1 MFKKIKRFLL
11 NIFYCFLVVLALLT
25 WEDFFKSG
33 DLNIVSNGNDAIT
46 TMNNFNLINENIF
59 LALVSSIAFA
69 IIWII
74 VKRIGWPLFKV
85 FLKIPKLLF
94 QLMIIDP
101 IKAIFELPGEI
112 GRHNENKEKRKAG
125 SSKVA
130 KAGLLMGAVALA
142 RSSKPSKVPQAVARN
157 GDVKNIN
164 CHHKGKNKWIVT
176 YETLHPS
183 SGWISGK
190 NEINPS
196 ISGFSTIGGTIDI
209 TWQ

>member
-11 NIFYCFLVVLALLT
+11 NIFYCFLVVFAVLI
-25 WEDFFKSG
+25 WESFFKSSNL
-33 DLNIVSNGNDAIT
+33 DNVSNGNDAISR
-46 TMNNFNLINENIF
+46 MNNLSIIFDIIF
-59 LALVSSIAFA
+59 LALGTSIAMV
-69 IIWII
+69 ISWII
-74 VKRIGWPLFKV
+74 FLPISRPL
-85 FLKIPKLLF
+85 LKIPKFLL
-94 QLMIIDP
+94 QITIIEP
-101 IKAIFELPGEI
+101 IKAIFGLPEDI
-112 GRHNENKEKRKAG
+112 SSLNEDKEKRKAG

-130 KAGLLMGAVALA
+130 KAGLLMGAVALS
-142 RSSKPSKVPQAVARN
+142 RSSKPSKVPQAVARS
-157 GDVKNIN
+157 GDVKNID

>member
-1 MFKKIKRFLL
+1 MFKKIKRILSK
-11 NIFYCFLVVLALLT
+11 IFYCFLVVFAVLI
-25 WEDFFKSG
+25 WESFFKSSNL
-33 DLNIVSNGNDAIT
+33 DNVSNGNDAIS
-46 TMNNFNLINENIF
+46 TMNNLSIIFDITF
-59 LALVSSIAFA
+59 LALGTSIALVTS
-69 IIWII
+69 WII
-74 VKRIGWPLFKV
+74 FLPISRPL
-85 FLKIPKLLF
+85 LKIPKLLF

-112 GRHNENKEKRKAG
+112 GRYNEHKEKRKAG

-142 RSSKPSKVPQAVARN
+142 RSSKPSKIPQAVARN
-157 GDVKNIN
+157 GDVKNID

-209 TWQ
+209 TWH

>member
-1 MFKKIKRFLL
+1 MLKNIKRFLL
-11 NIFYCFLVVLALLT
+11 KIFYCFLVVLAVLI
-25 WEDFFKSG
+25 WESFFKSSNL
-33 DLNIVSNGNDAIT
+33 DNVSNGNDAIS
-46 TMNNFNLINENIF
+46 TMNNLSIIFDITF
-59 LALVSSIAFA
+59 LALGTSIALVTS
-69 IIWII
+69 WII
-74 VKRIGWPLFKV
+74 FLPISRPL
-85 FLKIPKLLF
+85 LKIPKLLF

-112 GRHNENKEKRKAG
+112 GRYNEHKEKRKSG

-130 KAGLLMGAVALA
+130 KAGLLMGAVALS

-164 CHHKGKNKWIVT
+164 CHHKGKNKWLVT

>member
-1 MFKKIKRFLL
+1 MLKNIKRFLL
-11 NIFYCFLVVLALLT
+11 KIFYCFLVVLAVLT
-25 WEDFFKSG
+25 WEDFFKSS
-33 DLNIVSNGNDAIT
+33 DLNIVSNENDAIS
-46 TMNNFNLINENIF
+46 TMNNLNLIFENIF
-59 LALVSSIAFA
+59 LALGTSIALVTS
-69 IIWII
+69 WII
-74 VKRIGWPLFKV
+74 FLPISRPL
-85 FLKIPKLLF
+85 LKIPKLLF

-112 GRHNENKEKRKAG
+112 GRYNEHKEKRKSG

-130 KAGLLMGAVALA
+130 KAGLLMGAVALS
-142 RSSKPSKVPQAVARN
+142 RSSKPSKVPQAVARS

-164 CHHKGKNKWIVT
+164 CHHNGKNKWLVT

-196 ISGFSTIGGTIDI
+196 ISGFTTIGGLIDI
-209 TWQ
+209 TWH

>member
-1 MFKKIKRFLL
+1 MIKNIKRFLL
-11 NIFYCFLVVLALLT
+11 KIFYCFLVVLAVLT
-25 WEDFFKSG
+25 WEDFFKSS
-33 DLNIVSNGNDAIT
+33 DLNIVSNENDAIS
-46 TMNNFNLINENIF
+46 TMNNLNLIFENIF
-59 LALVSSIAFA
+59 LALGSSIALVTS
-69 IIWII
+69 WII
-74 VKRIGWPLFKV
+74 FLPISRPL
-85 FLKIPKLLF
+85 LKIPKLLL
-94 QLMIIDP
+94 QITIIDP

-112 GRHNENKEKRKAG
+112 GSYNEHKEKRKSG

-130 KAGLLMGAVALA
+130 KASLLMGAVALS

-157 GDVKNIN
+157 GDVKNIS
-164 CHHKGKNKWIVT
+164 CHHKGKNKWLVT

-190 NEINPS
+190 NEVNPS

>member
-1 MFKKIKRFLL
+1 MLKNIKRFLSK
-11 NIFYCFLVVLALLT
+11 IFYCFLVVLAVLT
-25 WEDFFKSG
+25 WEDFFKSS
-33 DLNIVSNGNDAIT
+33 DLNIVSNENDAIS
-46 TMNNFNLINENIF
+46 TMNNLNLIFENIF
-59 LALVSSIAFA
+59 LALGTSIALVTS
-69 IIWII
+69 WII
-74 VKRIGWPLFKV
+74 FLPISRPL
-85 FLKIPKLLF
+85 LKIPKLLL
-94 QLMIIDP
+94 QITIIEP
-101 IKAIFELPGEI
+101 IKAIFGLPGEI
-112 GRHNENKEKRKAG
+112 NSLNEDKEKRKAG

-130 KAGLLMGAVALA
+130 KAGLLMGAVALS

-157 GDVKNIN
+157 GDVKNID

>member
-1 MFKKIKRFLL
+1 MLKNIKRFLSK
-11 NIFYCFLVVLALLT
+11 IFYCFLVVLAVLT
-25 WEDFFKSG
+25 WEDFFKSS
-33 DLNIVSNGNDAIT
+33 DLNIVSNENDAIS
-46 TMNNFNLINENIF
+46 TMNNLSIIFDITF
-59 LALVSSIAFA
+59 LALGTSIALVTS
-69 IIWII
+69 WII
-74 VKRIGWPLFKV
+74 FLPISRPL
-85 FLKIPKLLF
+85 LKIPKLLL
-94 QLMIIDP
+94 QITIIEP

-112 GRHNENKEKRKAG
+112 GRYNVHKEKRKSG

-130 KAGLLMGAVALA
+130 KAGLLMGAVALS
-142 RSSKPSKVPQAVARN
+142 RSSKPSKVPQAVARS

>member
-1 MFKKIKRFLL
+1 MLKNIKRFLL
-11 NIFYCFLVVLALLT
+11 KIFYCFLVVLAVLT
-25 WEDFFKSG
+25 WEDFFKSS
-33 DLNIVSNGNDAIT
+33 DLNIVSNENDAIS
-46 TMNNFNLINENIF
+46 TMNNLNLIFENIF
-59 LALVSSIAFA
+59 LALGTSIALVTS
-69 IIWII
+69 WII
-74 VKRIGWPLFKV
+74 FLPISRPL
-85 FLKIPKLLF
+85 LKIPKLLL
-94 QLMIIDP
+94 QITIIEP

-112 GRHNENKEKRKAG
+112 NSLNEDKEKRKAG

-130 KAGLLMGAVALA
+130 KAGLLMGAVALS
-142 RSSKPSKVPQAVARN
+142 RSSKPSKVPQAVARS

-164 CHHKGKNKWIVT
+164 CHHKGKNKWLVT

-209 TWQ
+209 IWH

>member
-11 NIFYCFLVVLALLT
+11 NIFYCFLVVFAVLI
-25 WEDFFKSG
+25 WESFFKSSNL
-33 DLNIVSNGNDAIT
+33 DNVSNGNDAIS
-46 TMNNFNLINENIF
+46 TMNNLSIIFDITF
-59 LALVSSIAFA
+59 LALGTSIALVTS
-69 IIWII
+69 WII
-74 VKRIGWPLFKV
+74 LLPISRPL
-85 FLKIPKLLF
+85 LKIPKLLF
-94 QLMIIDP
+94 QITIIEP
-101 IKAIFELPGEI
+101 IKAIFGLPGEI
-112 GRHNENKEKRKAG
+112 SSFNEDKEKRKAG

-157 GDVKNIN
+157 GDVKNID

-196 ISGFSTIGGTIDI
+196 ISGFTTIGGTIDI

>member
-1 MFKKIKRFLL
+1 MLKNIKRFLSK
-11 NIFYCFLVVLALLT
+11 IFYCFLVVLAVLT
-25 WEDFFKSG
+25 WEDFFKSS
-33 DLNIVSNGNDAIT
+33 DLNIVSNENDAIS
-46 TMNNFNLINENIF
+46 TMNNLNLIFENIF
-59 LALVSSIAFA
+59 LALGTSIALVTS
-69 IIWII
+69 WII
-74 VKRIGWPLFKV
+74 FLPISRPL
-85 FLKIPKLLF
+85 LKIPKLLL
-94 QLMIIDP
+94 QITIIEP
-101 IKAIFELPGEI
+101 IKAIFGLPGGI
-112 GRHNENKEKRKAG
+112 NSLNEDKEKRKAG

-130 KAGLLMGAVALA
+130 KAGLLMGAVALS
-142 RSSKPSKVPQAVARN
+142 RSSKPSKVPQAVARS
-157 GDVKNIN
+157 GDVKNID

>member
-1 MFKKIKRFLL
+1 MLKNIKRFLSK
-11 NIFYCFLVVLALLT
+11 IFYCFLVVLAVLT
-25 WEDFFKSG
+25 WEDFFKSS
-33 DLNIVSNGNDAIT
+33 DLNIVSNENDAIS
-46 TMNNFNLINENIF
+46 TMNNLNLIFENIF
-59 LALVSSIAFA
+59 LALGTSIALVTS
-69 IIWII
+69 WII
-74 VKRIGWPLFKV
+74 LLPISRPL
-85 FLKIPKLLF
+85 LKIPKLL
-94 QLMIIDP
+94 LHITIIEP
-101 IKAIFELPGEI
+101 IKAIFGLPGEI
-112 GRHNENKEKRKAG
+112 NSLNEDKEKRKAG

-130 KAGLLMGAVALA
+130 KAGLLMGAVALS
-142 RSSKPSKVPQAVARN
+142 RSSKPSKVPQAVARS
-157 GDVKNIN
+157 GDVKNID

>member
-33 DLNIVSNGNDAIT
+33 DLNIASNGNDAIT

-59 LALVSSIAFA
+59 LAFVSSIALVTS
-69 IIWII
+69 WII
-74 VKRIGWPLFKV
+74 FLPIIRPL
-85 FLKIPKLLF
+85 LKIPKLLL
-94 QLMIIDP
+94 QITIIEP

-112 GRHNENKEKRKAG
+112 GRYNEDKEKRKAG

-142 RSSKPSKVPQAVARN
+142 RSSKPSKIPQAVARN
-157 GDVKNIN
+157 GDVKNID

-196 ISGFSTIGGTIDI
+196 ISGFTTIGGTIDI

>member
-1 MFKKIKRFLL
+1 M
-11 NIFYCFLVVLALLT
+11 LT
-25 WEDFFKSG
+25 WEDFFKSS
-33 DLNIVSNGNDAIT
+33 DLNIVSNENDAIS
-46 TMNNFNLINENIF
+46 TMNNLNLIFENIF
-59 LALVSSIAFA
+59 LALGTSIALVTS
-69 IIWII
+69 WII
-74 VKRIGWPLFKV
+74 FLPISRPL
-85 FLKIPKLLF
+85 LKIPKFLF
-94 QLMIIDP
+94 QITIIEP
-101 IKAIFELPGEI
+101 IKAIFGLPDEI
-112 GRHNENKEKRKAG
+112 SSLKEDKEKRKAG
-125 SSKVA
+125 SSKIA

-157 GDVKNIN
+157 GDVKNID

-209 TWQ
+209 TWH

>member
-1 MFKKIKRFLL
+1 MLKNIKRFLSK
-11 NIFYCFLVVLALLT
+11 IFYCFLVVLAVLT
-25 WEDFFKSG
+25 WESFFKSSNL
-33 DLNIVSNGNDAIT
+33 DNVSNGNDAIS
-46 TMNNFNLINENIF
+46 TMNNLSIIFDITF
-59 LALVSSIAFA
+59 LALGTSIALVTS
-69 IIWII
+69 WII
-74 VKRIGWPLFKV
+74 FLPISRPL
-85 FLKIPKLLF
+85 LKIPKLLF

-112 GRHNENKEKRKAG
+112 GRYNEHKEKRKSG

-130 KAGLLMGAVALA
+130 KAGLLMGAVALS

>member
-1 MFKKIKRFLL
+1 MLKKIKRILSK
-11 NIFYCFLVVLALLT
+11 IFYCFLVVFAVLI
-25 WEDFFKSG
+25 WESFFKSSN
-33 DLNIVSNGNDAIT
+33 LNIVSNENDAIS
-46 TMNNFNLINENIF
+46 TMNNLNLIFENIF
-59 LALVSSIAFA
+59 LALGTSIALVTS
-69 IIWII
+69 WII
-74 VKRIGWPLFKV
+74 FLPISRPL
-85 FLKIPKLLF
+85 LKIPKLLL
-94 QLMIIDP
+94 QITIIEP

-112 GRHNENKEKRKAG
+112 SRFNEDKEKRKAG

-142 RSSKPSKVPQAVARN
+142 RSSKPSKIPQAVARN
-157 GDVKNIN
+157 GDVKNID

>member
-1 MFKKIKRFLL
+1 MLKNIKHFLL
-11 NIFYCFLVVLALLT
+11 KIFYCFLVVLALLT

-33 DLNIVSNGNDAIT
+33 NLNIVSNKNDAIS
-46 TMNNFNLINENIF
+46 TMNNLNLIFENIF
-59 LALVSSIAFA
+59 LALGTSIALVTS
-69 IIWII
+69 WII
-74 VKRIGWPLFKV
+74 FLPISRPL
-85 FLKIPKLLF
+85 LKIPKFLF
-94 QLMIIDP
+94 QITIIEP
-101 IKAIFELPGEI
+101 IKAIFGLPGEI
-112 GRHNENKEKRKAG
+112 SSFDEDKEKRKAG

-157 GDVKNIN
+157 GDVKNID

-209 TWQ
+209 TWH

>member
-1 MFKKIKRFLL
+1 MLKNIKRFLSK
-11 NIFYCFLVVLALLT
+11 IFYCFLVVLAVLT
-25 WEDFFKSG
+25 WEDFFKSS
-33 DLNIVSNGNDAIT
+33 DLNIVSNENDAIS
-46 TMNNFNLINENIF
+46 TMNNLNLIFENIF
-59 LALVSSIAFA
+59 LALGTSIALVTS
-69 IIWII
+69 WII
-74 VKRIGWPLFKV
+74 FLPISRPL
-85 FLKIPKLLF
+85 LKIPKLLL
-94 QLMIIDP
+94 QITIIEP
-101 IKAIFELPGEI
+101 IKAIFGLPGEI
-112 GRHNENKEKRKAG
+112 NSLNEDKEKRKAG

-130 KAGLLMGAVALA
+130 KAGLLMGAVALS

-157 GDVKNIN
+157 EDVRNIN

>member
-1 MFKKIKRFLL
+1 MLKNIKRFLL
-11 NIFYCFLVVLALLT
+11 KIFYCFLVVLAVLT
-25 WEDFFKSG
+25 WEDFFKSS
-33 DLNIVSNGNDAIT
+33 DLNIVSNENDAIS
-46 TMNNFNLINENIF
+46 TMNNLNLIFENIF
-59 LALVSSIAFA
+59 LALGTSIALVTS
-69 IIWII
+69 WII
-74 VKRIGWPLFKV
+74 FLPISRPL
-85 FLKIPKLLF
+85 LKIPKLLF

-112 GRHNENKEKRKAG
+112 GRYNEHKEKRKSG

-130 KAGLLMGAVALA
+130 KAGLLMGAVALS
-142 RSSKPSKVPQAVARN
+142 RSSKPSKVPQAVARS
-157 GDVKNIN
+157 GDVKNID

>member
-1 MFKKIKRFLL
+1 MLKNIKRFLSK
-11 NIFYCFLVVLALLT
+11 IFYCFLVVLAVLT
-25 WEDFFKSG
+25 WESFFKSSNL
-33 DLNIVSNGNDAIT
+33 DNVSNGNDAIS
-46 TMNNFNLINENIF
+46 TMNNLNIIFDITF
-59 LALVSSIAFA
+59 LALGTSIALVTS
-69 IIWII
+69 WII
-74 VKRIGWPLFKV
+74 LLPISRPL
-85 FLKIPKLLF
+85 LKIPKLLL
-94 QLMIIDP
+94 QITIIEP
-101 IKAIFELPGEI
+101 IKAIFGLPGEI
-112 GRHNENKEKRKAG
+112 SSFNEDKEKRKAG

-157 GDVKNIN
+157 GDVKNID

>member
-1 MFKKIKRFLL
+1 MLKNIKRFLL
-11 NIFYCFLVVLALLT
+11 KIFYCFLVVLAVLT
-25 WEDFFKSG
+25 WEDFFKSS
-33 DLNIVSNGNDAIT
+33 DLNIVSNENDAIS
-46 TMNNFNLINENIF
+46 TMNNLNLIFENIF
-59 LALVSSIAFA
+59 LALGTSIALVTS
-69 IIWII
+69 WII
-74 VKRIGWPLFKV
+74 FLPISRPL
-85 FLKIPKLLF
+85 LKIPKLLL
-94 QLMIIDP
+94 QITIIEP
-101 IKAIFELPGEI
+101 IKAIFGLPGEI
-112 GRHNENKEKRKAG
+112 NSLNEDKEKRKAG

-130 KAGLLMGAVALA
+130 KAGLLMGAVALS

-157 GDVKNIN
+157 EDVRNIN

>member
-11 NIFYCFLVVLALLT
+11 NIFYCFLVLFLVLT

-33 DLNIVSNGNDAIT
+33 NLNIVSNENDAIS
-46 TMNNFNLINENIF
+46 TMNNLNLIFENIF
-59 LALVSSIAFA
+59 LALGTSIALVTS
-69 IIWII
+69 WII
-74 VKRIGWPLFKV
+74 FLPISRPL
-85 FLKIPKLLF
+85 LKIPKLLL
-94 QLMIIDP
+94 QITIIEP
-101 IKAIFELPGEI
+101 IKAIFGLPGEI
-112 GRHNENKEKRKAG
+112 NSLNEDKEKRKAG

-130 KAGLLMGAVALA
+130 KAGLLMGAVALS

-157 GDVKNIN
+157 GDVKNID

-190 NEINPS
+190 HEINPS
-196 ISGFSTIGGTIDI
+196 ISGFTTIGGTIDI

>member
-1 MFKKIKRFLL
+1 MLKNIKRFLL
-11 NIFYCFLVVLALLT
+11 KIFYCFLVVLAVLT
-25 WEDFFKSG
+25 WEDFFKSS
-33 DLNIVSNGNDAIT
+33 DLNIVSNENDAIS
-46 TMNNFNLINENIF
+46 TMNNLNLIFENIF
-59 LALVSSIAFA
+59 LALGTSIALVTS
-69 IIWII
+69 WII
-74 VKRIGWPLFKV
+74 LLPISRPL
-85 FLKIPKLLF
+85 LKIPKLLL
-94 QLMIIDP
+94 QITIIEP

-112 GRHNENKEKRKAG
+112 GRYNEDKEKRKAG

-142 RSSKPSKVPQAVARN
+142 RSSKPSKIPQAVARN
-157 GDVKNIN
+157 GDVKNID

-209 TWQ
+209 TWH

>member
-11 NIFYCFLVVLALLT
+11 NIFYCFLVVFAVLI
-25 WEDFFKSG
+25 WESFFKSSNL
-33 DLNIVSNGNDAIT
+33 DNVSNGNDAIS
-46 TMNNFNLINENIF
+46 TMNNLSIIFDITF
-59 LALVSSIAFA
+59 LALGTSIALVTS
-69 IIWII
+69 WII
-74 VKRIGWPLFKV
+74 LLPISRPL
-85 FLKIPKLLF
+85 LKIPKLLF
-94 QLMIIDP
+94 QITIIEP
-101 IKAIFELPGEI
+101 IKAIFGLPGEI
-112 GRHNENKEKRKAG
+112 SSFNEDKEKRKAG

-157 GDVKNIN
+157 GDVKNID

>member
-1 MFKKIKRFLL
+1 
-11 NIFYCFLVVLALLT
+11 VLI
-25 WEDFFKSG
+25 WESFFKSSNL
-33 DLNIVSNGNDAIT
+33 DNVSNGNDAIS
-46 TMNNFNLINENIF
+46 TMNNLSIIFDIIF
-59 LALVSSIAFA
+59 LALGTSIALVTS
-69 IIWII
+69 WII
-74 VKRIGWPLFKV
+74 LLPISRPL
-85 FLKIPKLLF
+85 LKIPKLLL
-94 QLMIIDP
+94 QITIIEP
-101 IKAIFELPGEI
+101 IKAIFGLPGEI
-112 GRHNENKEKRKAG
+112 NSLNEDKEKRKAG

-130 KAGLLMGAVALA
+130 KAGLLMGAVALS
-142 RSSKPSKVPQAVARN
+142 RSSKPSKVPQAVARS
-157 GDVKNIN
+157 GDVKNID

>member
-11 NIFYCFLVVLALLT
+11 NIFYCFLVVLAVLT
-25 WEDFFKSG
+25 WESFFKSSN
-33 DLNIVSNGNDAIT
+33 LNNVSNDNDAISS
-46 TMNNFNLINENIF
+46 MKNLSIMFDNIF
-59 LALVSSIAFA
+59 LALGTSIALVTSWMIFLP
-69 IIWII
+69 ISRPI
-74 VKRIGWPLFKV
+74 
-85 FLKIPKLLF
+85 LKIPKLLF

-112 GRHNENKEKRKAG
+112 GRYNKHKEKRKSG

-130 KAGLLMGAVALA
+130 KAGLLMGAVALS

-157 GDVKNIN
+157 GNVKNID

-196 ISGFSTIGGTIDI
+196 ISGFTTIGGTIDI

>member
-11 NIFYCFLVVLALLT
+11 NIFYCFLVVFAVLI
-25 WEDFFKSG
+25 WESFFKSSNL
-33 DLNIVSNGNDAIT
+33 DNVSNDNDAIS
-46 TMNNFNLINENIF
+46 TMNNLSIIFDIIF
-59 LALVSSIAFA
+59 LALGTSIALVTS
-69 IIWII
+69 WII
-74 VKRIGWPLFKV
+74 LLPISRPL
-85 FLKIPKLLF
+85 LKIPKLLL
-94 QLMIIDP
+94 QITIIEP
-101 IKAIFELPGEI
+101 IKAIFGLPEEI
-112 GRHNENKEKRKAG
+112 NSLNEDKEKRKAG

-142 RSSKPSKVPQAVARN
+142 RSSKPSKIPQAVARN
-157 GDVKNIN
+157 GDVKNID

>member
-33 DLNIVSNGNDAIT
+33 DLNIASNGNDAIT

-59 LALVSSIAFA
+59 LAFVSSIALVTS
-69 IIWII
+69 WII
-74 VKRIGWPLFKV
+74 FLPISRPL
-85 FLKIPKLLF
+85 LKIPKLLL
-94 QLMIIDP
+94 QITIIEP
-101 IKAIFELPGEI
+101 IKAIFKLPAEI
-112 GRHNENKEKRKAG
+112 SSLNQDKEKRKAG

-142 RSSKPSKVPQAVARN
+142 RSSKPSKIPQAVARN
-157 GDVKNIN
+157 GDVKNID

-196 ISGFSTIGGTIDI
+196 ISGFTTIGGTIDI
-209 TWQ
+209 TWL

>member
-1 MFKKIKRFLL
+1 MLKKIKRFLL
-11 NIFYCFLVVLALLT
+11 KIFYCFLVVFAVLT

-33 DLNIVSNGNDAIT
+33 NLNIASNENDAIS
-46 TMNNFNLINENIF
+46 TMNNLSIIFDITF
-59 LALVSSIAFA
+59 LALGTSIALVTS
-69 IIWII
+69 WII
-74 VKRIGWPLFKV
+74 LLPISRPL
-85 FLKIPKLLF
+85 LKIPKILL
-94 QLMIIDP
+94 QITIIEP
-101 IKAIFELPGEI
+101 IKAIFGLPEEI
-112 GRHNENKEKRKAG
+112 SSLNEDKEKRKAG

-157 GDVKNIN
+157 GDVKNID
-164 CHHKGKNKWIVT
+164 CHHKGKNKWLVT

>member
-1 MFKKIKRFLL
+1 LFKKIKRFLL
-11 NIFYCFLVVLALLT
+11 KIFYCFLVVFAVLI
-25 WEDFFKSG
+25 WESFFKSSNL
-33 DLNIVSNGNDAIT
+33 DNASNGNDAIS
-46 TMNNFNLINENIF
+46 TMNNLSIIFDITF
-59 LALVSSIAFA
+59 LALGTSIALVTS
-69 IIWII
+69 WII
-74 VKRIGWPLFKV
+74 LLPISRPL
-85 FLKIPKLLF
+85 LKIPKLLL
-94 QLMIIDP
+94 QITIIEP
-101 IKAIFELPGEI
+101 IKAIFGLPEEI
-112 GRHNENKEKRKAG
+112 NTLNGNKEKRKVG

-130 KAGLLMGAVALA
+130 NAGLLLGAVALA
-142 RSSKPSKVPQAVARN
+142 RSSKPSKVPQAIARN

>member
-1 MFKKIKRFLL
+1 MFKKIKRILSK
-11 NIFYCFLVVLALLT
+11 IFYCFLVVFAVLI
-25 WEDFFKSG
+25 WESFFKSSNL
-33 DLNIVSNGNDAIT
+33 DNVSNGNDAIS
-46 TMNNFNLINENIF
+46 TMNNLNLIFENIF
-59 LALVSSIAFA
+59 LALGTSIALVTS
-69 IIWII
+69 WII
-74 VKRIGWPLFKV
+74 LLPISRPL
-85 FLKIPKLLF
+85 LKIPKLLL
-94 QLMIIDP
+94 QITIIEP
-101 IKAIFELPGEI
+101 IKAIFGLPEEI
-112 GRHNENKEKRKAG
+112 SSLNEDKEKRKAG

-130 KAGLLMGAVALA
+130 KAGLLMGAVALS
-142 RSSKPSKVPQAVARN
+142 RSSKPSKVPQAIARN

>member
-1 MFKKIKRFLL
+1 MLKNIKRFLSK
-11 NIFYCFLVVLALLT
+11 IFYCFLVVLAVLT
-25 WEDFFKSG
+25 WEDFFKSS
-33 DLNIVSNGNDAIT
+33 DLNIVSNENDAIS
-46 TMNNFNLINENIF
+46 TMNNLNLIFENIF
-59 LALVSSIAFA
+59 LALGTSIALVTS
-69 IIWII
+69 WII
-74 VKRIGWPLFKV
+74 FLPISRPL
-85 FLKIPKLLF
+85 LKIPKLLL
-94 QLMIIDP
+94 QITIIEP
-101 IKAIFELPGEI
+101 IKAIFGLPGEI
-112 GRHNENKEKRKAG
+112 NSLNEDKEKRKAG

-130 KAGLLMGAVALA
+130 KAGLLMGAVALS

-157 GDVKNIN
+157 EDVRNIN

-209 TWQ
+209 TWH

>member
-11 NIFYCFLVVLALLT
+11 NIFYCFLVLFLVLT

-33 DLNIVSNGNDAIT
+33 NLNIASNENDAIS
-46 TMNNFNLINENIF
+46 TMNNLNLIFENIF
-59 LALVSSIAFA
+59 LALGTSIALV
-69 IIWII
+69 ISWII
-74 VKRIGWPLFKV
+74 FLPISRPL
-85 FLKIPKLLF
+85 LKIPKFLF
-94 QLMIIDP
+94 QNTIIEP

-112 GRHNENKEKRKAG
+112 GRYNEDKEKRKAG

-130 KAGLLMGAVALA
+130 KAGLLMGAVALS

-164 CHHKGKNKWIVT
+164 CHHKGKNKWLVT